1 MKKTESLIAPV
12 SAVFSRQGGP
22 GPLGKLAAQFALQVG
37 DYTLLLGR
45 TLYYCTVGPFR
56 RQGPKVRHVIQ
67 QMNEIGVES
76 LGVVCLVVFFVGLVI
91 AMQTASELLKMG
103 TEMYV
108 GRVVGLTMLRELG
121 PLIATIVLGGRCGA
135 AIAAEIGTMK
145 VNEEV
150 EALKIMGIDP
160 VRFLIAPRVLAFTL
174 MAPVLAVIAD
184 YIGILGGYFLAIFN
198 LNLTSAQ
205 YIDLMMNGLVVKD
218 FVSGI
223 IKSVFFGL
231 LVGSIACYFGY
242 QTEGGAEAV
251 GRSTTLSVVTSI
263 VMIILAD
270 AVLTGIFVYV
280 I

>member
-1 MKKTESLIAPV
+1 MKNFLLQLGDYFILLWQAILIA
-12 SAVFSRQGGP
+12 FI
-22 GPLGKLAAQFALQVG
+22 
-37 DYTLLLGR
+37 
-45 TLYYCTVGPFR
+45 GPFR
-56 RQGPKVRHVIQ
+56 RKGPRMAHVIE
-67 QMNEIGVES
+67 QMNAIGVQS
-76 LGVVCLVVFFVGLVI
+76 LGIVCLVVFFVGLVI
-91 AMQTASELLKMG
+91 AMQTAQELVKMG

-150 EALKIMGIDP
+150 EALRIMGIDP
-160 VRFLIAPRVLAFTL
+160 VRFLVAPRILAFTI

-184 YIGILGGYFLAIFN
+184 YVGILGGLFLAVFN
-198 LNLTSAQ
+198 LHLSQWQ
-205 YIDLMMNGLVVKD
+205 YIDLMVNGLVVKD

-223 IKSVFFGL
+223 IKSGVFGL

-251 GRSTTLSVVTSI
+251 GRSTTSAVVTSI
-263 VMIILAD
+263 VMIIIAD
-270 AVLTGIFVYV
+270 AVMTAIFVYIV
-280 I
+280 